1 MEQQYE
7 LIKNDALQ
15 QFEFNIKGYTPLI
28 EFVMIPDG
36 DVFLTHTEVPM
47 SLAGQGVGTQLVK
60 ETLEYLDENNLRVVP
75 LCPFVASY
83 IQKHPEWEKIVVH

>member
-7 LIKNDALQ
+7 LIRNDALQ
-15 QFEFNIKGYTPLI
+15 QFEFNIKGYSPLI
-28 EFVMIPDG
+28 EFVQVPDG
-36 DVFLTHTEVPM
+36 EVFLTHTEVPM
-47 SLAGQGVGTQLVK
+47 SLAGQGIGTLLVK
-60 ETLEYLDENNLRVVP
+60 ETLEYIDENGLRLVP